1 MHVDFGWSIKVL
13 VSMMQVVQT
22 YSNIS
27 IESKRKFI
35 DW

>member
-13 VSMMQVVQT
+13 VSMMQVEQT